1 MLLNFTN
8 TTSSSTTVNWSSGN
22 GTARAAFVFRGSNG
36 SAIPTDGLSYSAGT
50 AYGAGTQVGTTGW
63 YCFYNGK
70 AATANITGL
79 TVNTTYRV
87 TVVEYNTVS
96 GVQRDLVTGLDPAT
110 VTTGLTLANGFLG
123 QVNGVFALISSLD
136 DSKVVAN
143 NILSPNGDGVND
155 TRIVKNL
162 EFYPNNKVTVYDR
175 AGNIVYSKQGYMND
189 SAGTYQGN
197 ILNQGTCYY
206 LVDLGNE
213 KKMTGFITVVRDR

>member
-1 MLLNFTN
+1 
-8 TTSSSTTVNWSSGN
+8 
-22 GTARAAFVFRGSNG
+22 
-36 SAIPTDGLSYSAGT
+36 
-50 AYGAGTQVGTTGW
+50 
-63 YCFYNGK
+63 
-70 AATANITGL
+70 
-79 TVNTTYRV
+79 
-87 TVVEYNTVS
+87 
-96 GVQRDLVTGLDPAT
+96 
-110 VTTGLTLANGFLG
+110 LG

-189 SAGTYQGN
+189 WAGTYQGN
-197 ILNQGTCYY
+197 ILNQGTYYY

>member
-1 MLLNFTN
+1 M
-8 TTSSSTTVNWSSGN
+8 
-22 GTARAAFVFRGSNG
+22 
-36 SAIPTDGLSYSAGT
+36 
-50 AYGAGTQVGTTGW
+50 
-63 YCFYNGK
+63 
-70 AATANITGL
+70 

-189 SAGTYQGN
+189 WAGTYQGN
-197 ILNQGTCYY
+197 ILNQGTYYY